1 MPISTFLFMNYIVAV
16 SSFII
21 AYRLFRIPDFV
32 DSLIC
37 WFILYLA
44 QVLAVELLLGFFGI
58 LYLKNLILFNL
69 AVLLI
74 VWLIARKYPSSFDLG
89 PVKEGASLVLH
100 NKLFL
105 FVACLILSFT
115 SVKIYASL
123 INPPLGWD
131 SLNYHFT
138 FAVEWLKHGNLN
150 NPIVASDDPFPSYY
164 PINGSLFFLWLILPF
179 KNAFLADLG
188 QLPFFLVSFLAI
200 LSVSR
205 KLGLGKEY
213 SFFAACLFI
222 MIPNF
227 FKQLGIGYVD
237 IMLGGIFLAA
247 LNFILRLKEEF
258 NFKGVIIA
266 ALSFGIFIGIKTTA
280 LPYSIFL
287 LFPFLYLIFSRKNS
301 GIKAK
306 IAYVILFLL
315 PVFIFGGFS
324 YIRNFI
330 LTGNPFYPLD
340 MAISGKTIFKGV
352 IDKATFIARN
362 EIGGYSI
369 AKLLFHEG
377 MGVQTLL
384 IILPGVI
391 LALPASIWKNK
402 NRDLFFSYIMILPF
416 LLYLCYRFVLPI
428 PNSRYLYPMLGIGM
442 AAGFYVSNSLK
453 VPLKIVKAIFFV
465 SVVASSFECARKME
479 LGISW
484 VLTFIL
490 FIAALLI
497 LKHKKLRV
505 ILSSKAV
512 IVAVIFIS
520 FLVLQGLLLD
530 YNKNEYIRYIK
541 NSRYWPD
548 ATRAWDWLNNNTD
561 GNSIAYVGRP
571 VPYPL
576 YGTNLKN
583 NVYYVSVNSLDP
595 IRLHDLKYSR
605 YRWDSAENMHINFE
619 AGNNYRGNAD
629 YTVWLNNL
637 YKRNTDFLFI
647 YSLHHTKDTKFPIE
661 EIWAKAHP
669 DKFNPVF
676 SNNTIRIYKLIK

>member
-1 MPISTFLFMNYIVAV
+1 
-16 SSFII
+16 
-21 AYRLFRIPDFV
+21 
-32 DSLIC
+32 
-37 WFILYLA
+37 
-44 QVLAVELLLGFFGI
+44 
-58 LYLKNLILFNL
+58 
-69 AVLLI
+69 
-74 VWLIARKYPSSFDLG
+74 
-89 PVKEGASLVLH
+89 
-100 NKLFL
+100 
-105 FVACLILSFT
+105 
-115 SVKIYASL
+115 
-123 INPPLGWD
+123 
-131 SLNYHFT
+131 
-138 FAVEWLKHGNLN
+138 
-150 NPIVASDDPFPSYY
+150 
-164 PINGSLFFLWLILPF
+164 
-179 KNAFLADLG
+179 
-188 QLPFFLVSFLAI
+188 
-200 LSVSR
+200 
-205 KLGLGKEY
+205 
-213 SFFAACLFI
+213 
-222 MIPNF
+222 
-227 FKQLGIGYVD
+227 
-237 IMLGGIFLAA
+237 
-247 LNFILRLKEEF
+247 
-258 NFKGVIIA
+258 
-266 ALSFGIFIGIKTTA
+266 
-280 LPYSIFL
+280 
-287 LFPFLYLIFSRKNS
+287 
-301 GIKAK
+301 
-306 IAYVILFLL
+306 
-315 PVFIFGGFS
+315 
-324 YIRNFI
+324 
-330 LTGNPFYPLD
+330 